1 MFILSGVSSYLWYL
15 YCMYIVLQSKLLF
28 PTIFVIYKI
37 SFFPTAS
44 DILRSKMVY
53 IYLLCFSITIIVIV
67 YVKCKVCKNYES

>member
-44 DILRSKMVY
+44 DILRSKNGLHLPPMFFY
-53 IYLLCFSITIIVIV
+53 NNNCDSLC
-67 YVKCKVCKNYES
+67 KM